1 MKVSVNWLRDYLPIE
16 LPANELAEKISR
28 TTVEIE
34 GQYQPQANMKNIVI
48 AKVLS
53 VVPHPDSDHMV
64 ITQVDAGEDEPI
76 QIVTGAP
83 NVAEGQTVILAKH
96 NSIVGGGQKIKK
108 GKLRGE
114 VSNGMLTALQ
124 ELGFDDKV
132 APKDFE
138 EGIWVFNDVD
148 AADLTPGED
157 ALHVLGMD
165 DDVLETGI
173 TPNRADLF
181 SMNGTAWEVAAIL
194 SEEPTLPTFE
204 LTETS
209 EKTADLISATAPADL
224 APKYA
229 LRVVKNVEVKD
240 SPLW

>member
-124 ELGFDDKV
+124 L
-132 APKDFE
+132 
-138 EGIWVFNDVD
+138 
-148 AADLTPGED
+148 
-157 ALHVLGMD
+157 LHVMKS
-165 DDVLETGI
+165 TGKK
-173 TPNRADLF
+173 
-181 SMNGTAWEVAAIL
+181 L
-194 SEEPTLPTFE
+194 SELAAEMTVYPQKLVNVKVQDKKAALENEAIKQVIAEVEAEMGDNGRVLVRPSGTQ
-204 LTETS
+204 
-209 EKTADLISATAPADL
+209 DL
-224 APKYA
+224 
-229 LRVVKNVEVKD
+229 LRVMAEAQTEELVGEYVDRIVAVVRKEVGVD
-240 SPLW
+240 